1 MVFEHMVLIL
11 AGKEVR
17 RVNKVGVSVVQHVQQ
32 EIFYDVTESR
42 TYAKGKLAWHVNFQ
56 PS

>member
-17 RVNKVGVSVVQHVQQ
+17 RVVQHVQQ
-32 EIFYDVTESR
+32 EIFYDVTQSR
-42 TYAKGKLAWHVNFQ
+42 IYSKGKLTWHVNFQ